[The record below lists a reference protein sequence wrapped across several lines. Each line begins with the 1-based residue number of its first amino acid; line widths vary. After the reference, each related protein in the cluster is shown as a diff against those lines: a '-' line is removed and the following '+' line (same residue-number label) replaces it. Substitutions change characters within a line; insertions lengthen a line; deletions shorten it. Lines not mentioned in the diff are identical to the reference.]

1 MKRQTVETLNA
12 DRPRFWTP
20 DPVLLT
26 RALGMAHG
34 LVVDLGP
41 GQFPLPWAGAKRIG
55 WGWDN
60 TDITTDR
67 LPFNDNEV
75 DFLYCR
81 HTLEDLLDPCHT
93 LREIARVAKSGWIE
107 VPSIVSELAFGV
119 DAVSQEWRGY
129 CHHRSLFWRS
139 GDTLITTPKYA
150 LLEYQHFP
158 DLPLADAL
166 RKQSAWNFVFTFD
179 GPLKW
184 RQLRHEVD
192 YHLARGDYAPLVATA
207 AADFINEKASQDPP
221 TAEA

>member
-1 MKRQTVETLNA
+1 MERLTA
-12 DRPRFWTP
+12 DQHRFWTP
-20 DPVLLT
+20 DPALLA
-26 RALGMAHG
+26 RAVEMAHG

-41 GQFPLPWAGAKRIG
+41 GQFPVPWASARRVG

-60 TDITTDR
+60 TDITAGR
-67 LPFNDNEV
+67 LPFDDNEV

-129 CHHRSLFWRS
+129 CHHRSLFWRN
-139 GDTLITTPKYA
+139 GNTLITTPKYA
-150 LLEYQHFP
+150 LLEYQRF
-158 DLPLADAL
+158 DGLPLADAL
-166 RKQSAWNFVFTFD
+166 RSQAAWNFVFTFN
-179 GPLKW
+179 GPLQW

-192 YHLARGDYAPLVATA
+192 YHLAGGDYVPLVAKA
-207 AADFINEKASQDPP
+207 AADFINETTSKTPAA
-221 TAEA
+221 AEA